1 MASDTSDLFD
11 RWFRVADQDRDGRIS
26 GQEAV
31 AFYQR
36 SGLNQETLFK
46 VASYRVL
53 ALGTH
58 DNPCCRIA
66 GTRAQKSLMARQTA
80 H

>member
-46 VASYRVL
+46 VV
-53 ALGTH
+53 
-58 DNPCCRIA
+58 N
-66 GTRAQKSLMARQTA
+66 
-80 H
+80 